1 MMKNNIADFATRSI
15 EEVKENIKND
25 QGNSF
30 ISICE
35 NVEDTKKYIAI
46 KDIHA
51 HTNHVVTSA
60 SKMLENYIAPF
71 DSTVVKKLKKNGYA
85 IVGHTNL
92 DEYAMGSTNLTSYFG
107 GVDNAVFAENAA
119 GGSSGGSAYAVA
131 KGLVPVATGT
141 DTGGSVRQP
150 AALNGAYGLKPTY
163 GLISRYGTH
172 ALSSSLDSVGIL
184 GNDLEDVANLTN
196 DLSGTDYR
204 DQTSF
209 TPEGFDALK
218 SLDGDLSNLKIAKI
232 KEWEISGINEEMRE
246 KLNEVYAY
254 LESKGCVVEEISIP
268 TVMYA
273 FELYLTLGY
282 AEASSN
288 LNRYDGIVYGSKS
301 NGDFKETRNSFGVE
315 VKKRLIIGAF
325 VLSSSHAGEY
335 YEHSQKVRTM
345 MDNDFKKAYEKYDLI
360 IGPMTPNLF
369 VSKEE
374 KLKSREGYLSDVFAI
389 PANLTGMPSLS
400 APVGKTKDG
409 YPIGLQ
415 ITANKYDEDKIFNLA
430 NIIKEFNV

>member
-1 MMKNNIADFATRSI
+1 MKNNIADFKTRSI
-15 EEVKENIKND
+15 EEVKENINKD
-25 QGNSF
+25 AGNSF

-35 NVEDTKKYIAI
+35 DVADTKKYIAI

-107 GVDNAVFAENAA
+107 GVDNAIFAENAS

-150 AALNGAYGLKPTY
+150 AALNGVYGLKPTY

-172 ALSSSLDSVGIL
+172 ALSSSLDSIGIIA
-184 GNDLEDVANLTN
+184 NDLEDVASVTN
-196 DLSGTDYR
+196 DLSGSDYR

-209 TPEGFDALK
+209 TPEDFDALK
-218 SLDGDLSNLKIAKI
+218 TLDGDLSNLKIAKI
-232 KEWEISGINEEMRE
+232 KEWEEADINPDMRE
-246 KLNEVYAY
+246 KLNEVYDY
-254 LESKGCVVEEISIP
+254 LESKGCAIEEVSIP
-268 TVMYA
+268 TVMCA

-301 NGDFKETRNSFGVE
+301 NGDFKETRNSFGIE

-325 VLSSSHAGEY
+325 VLSSSHASEY
-335 YEHSQKVRTM
+335 YEHSQKVRM
-345 MDNDFKKAYEKYDLI
+345 KMANDFKKAYETYDLI

-369 VSKEE
+369 ISKSE
-374 KLKSREGYLSDVFAI
+374 KLNSREGYLSDVFAI
-389 PANLTGMPSLS
+389 PANLAGIPSLS
-400 APVGKTKDG
+400 APVGKTKEN
-409 YPIGLQ
+409 YPVALQ
-415 ITANKYDEDKIFNLA
+415 IMANKYNEDKIFNLA